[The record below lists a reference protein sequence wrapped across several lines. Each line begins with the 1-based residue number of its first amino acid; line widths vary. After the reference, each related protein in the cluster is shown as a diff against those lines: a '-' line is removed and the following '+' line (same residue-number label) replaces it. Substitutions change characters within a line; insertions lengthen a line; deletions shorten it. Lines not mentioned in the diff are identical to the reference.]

1 MTQRHDPRRAST
13 KKESLSPREALL
25 DQLVYL
31 ADEARALQSL
41 IRLVPPAVLE
51 DHPLP
56 DEPSVKEYYALL
68 LRTDELVNIPFVR
81 QLVAGDTATVPRLA
95 REELLRTESWN
106 DTPIESILSRLTEAR
121 LKLVELCR
129 SANNE
134 TWGDSTPTA
143 ESGLFNF
150 LYEAVQGDVNIL
162 RALGERLH
170 DARLGSSVT
179 ESSS

>member
-1 MTQRHDPRRAST
+1 MTQRRDIRRAT
-13 KKESLSPREALL
+13 TGKESLSPREALL

-41 IRLVPPAVLE
+41 IRLVPAAVLE

-68 LRTDELVNIPFVR
+68 LRTDELVNIPVVR
-81 QLVAGDTATVPRLA
+81 QLAGGETVTVPRLSRA
-95 REELLRTESWN
+95 ELLEGESWN
-106 DTPIESILSRLTEAR
+106 DTPIESILNRLTEAR
-121 LKLVELCR
+121 LELVELCR
-129 SANNE
+129 SARDE

-143 ESGLFNF
+143 ESGLFTF
-150 LYEAVQGDVNIL
+150 LYEAVQADVNIL

-170 DARLGSSVT
+170 DARLRSSVT
-179 ESSS
+179 ESSN